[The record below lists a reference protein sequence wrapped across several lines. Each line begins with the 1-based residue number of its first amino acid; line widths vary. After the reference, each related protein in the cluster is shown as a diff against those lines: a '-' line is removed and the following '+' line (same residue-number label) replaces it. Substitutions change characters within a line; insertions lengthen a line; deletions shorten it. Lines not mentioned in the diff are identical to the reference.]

1 MTWYRIW
8 IVFLFTWYV
17 HPLQQ
22 QSCKALWIE
31 DPWCC
36 QPKSSSYKI
45 QRTAQWM
52 SYLPFC
58 ESIHSKHPIVHR
70 QLVCPFWSLLAFH
83 EVQRV
88 VHEALRDE
96 YCQICPATCWSFPWQ
111 HPIETVSNPVATLDD
126 GHALIVLTICFWSLS
141 ILAFTSASAFLCSS
155 SLGFLTCDGSTGGV
169 RVAGGVVVAV
179 VVAVVDSAMM
189 RASSKGTR
197 VKEKVE

>member
-1 MTWYRIW
+1 
-8 IVFLFTWYV
+8 
-17 HPLQQ
+17 
-22 QSCKALWIE
+22 
-31 DPWCC
+31 
-36 QPKSSSYKI
+36 
-45 QRTAQWM
+45 M

-96 YCQICPATCWSFPWQ
+96 YCLICPATCWSFPWQ
-111 HPIETVSNPVATLDD
+111 HPIKTVSNPVATLDD

-169 RVAGGVVVAV
+169 RVAGGVVVAL
-179 VVAVVDSAMM
+179 VVAVVDSVMM
-189 RASSKGTR
+189 RASRKGTR
-197 VKEKVE
+197 EKEKVEYRRCWHSLGRGIIRAPLLFCVASSIATETHLGLYCILTLEYVKQVQPPL